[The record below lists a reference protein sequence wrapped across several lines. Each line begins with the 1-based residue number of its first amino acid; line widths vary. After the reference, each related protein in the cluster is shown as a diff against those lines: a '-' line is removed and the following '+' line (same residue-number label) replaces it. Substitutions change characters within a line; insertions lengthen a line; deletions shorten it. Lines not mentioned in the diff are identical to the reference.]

1 VARCLVRPLDS
12 VRGLRSQF
20 ANTLLLVLSAA
31 AIVAAVINFQQ
42 LRKFQIP
49 DDGVTWADRAEANGP
64 SRVLAIHI
72 SPGST
77 GDKAQIHLGDELV
90 AVDGTPVRNA
100 LDVARILWS
109 IPLIYE
115 RPTQYTLRRG
125 GIEFQKD
132 KIFIQT
138 AEPEAGRL
146 YEYAIGFAYLAIG
159 LFVFYR
165 RTNARKALH
174 FFLLCLFSFLAFCFH
189 YTGKLNTFDEIMYW
203 GNIVGNV
210 LAPTIFLHFCITFLE
225 RPNFFSKGSRWL
237 VLYLPSVAILA
248 LLLGT
253 AQGWVH
259 FPLRLIEVRWLFD
272 RGLMAFSM
280 ALYLLGVIALTLDYR
295 FADDPIVRRQLK
307 YLRNGAVV
315 GLLPFAVGYV
325 VPYLLGS
332 VPTHLMS
339 LSVLS
344 LGLIPITW
352 AYAVTRYRLMDV
364 DIIFQQGYVYTLAT
378 LAVLG
383 TFYGLIFVI
392 FNPATITAPAFL
404 VLILFATFIFQ
415 PIRRFMQE
423 QLERYVFYRDRYD
436 YRSTLVEFAR
446 ELSSETDLNTMLSSV
461 SSRLLDTLSLQQI
474 AFFLGDEHTGKFRFS
489 LATQK
494 SGKPLN
500 YDADMLDLQFL
511 DDARLTEQYLF
522 FERPRSLRDIVS
534 QTLPA
539 SVRETVAELDLTT
552 YVPCVV
558 RGRTIA
564 WFGVSR
570 TIDGDFLSTE
580 DVELLRTLSGS
591 VAIAIENSRLYH
603 SLQRKV
609 DEYEHLK
616 EFSENI
622 VESISVGILAAD
634 LEDRVES
641 WNPQIEKLIGIPR
654 LDAIGRRLHDLFD
667 EEMCEK
673 FDELKGRA
681 GIHNLYK
688 VTLRPRPAKP
698 QPAQLPAVN
707 GPGAHVNGVTNGNAN
722 GSQNGANG
730 PSSGSF
736 RLANGLSRNGQPAE
750 PPSESIVNV
759 ALAPLVSKDGLRIG
773 RLIIFDDVT
782 DRDELERRLVQADKL
797 SSIGLLAAGVA
808 HEVNT
813 PLAVISTYSQMLAK
827 QVIGDEHKSKLLEKI
842 SKQTFRA
849 SEIVNSLLNFSRTS
863 PTEFV
868 ELDLNRVLRETLSLI
883 EHQLEKSGVAVRA
896 VYPENLPRIRG
907 NSGKLQQVFLNLFL
921 NARDAMHNGGTLSV
935 RSWGEAGFAHV
946 EVADTGQGIDPEHLA
961 RIYDPFFTTKAAKKG
976 TGLGLSVT
984 YGIMQEHNGI
994 IEVESDPGAGTRF
1007 RLEFPA
1013 CSSVSNRPEA
1023 PAAQELA
1030 ANS

>member
-1 VARCLVRPLDS
+1 VRE
-12 VRGLRSQF
+12 LRSQF

-31 AIVAAVINFQQ
+31 AIVAAIINFQQ
-42 LRKFQIP
+42 LRTFHIP
-49 DDGVTWADRAEANGP
+49 DDGVTWADRSDGTGP
-64 SRVLAIHI
+64 NRVLAIHI
-72 SPGST
+72 SPGGS

-90 AVDGTPVRNA
+90 AIDGIPVHHA

-109 IPLIYE
+109 IPLIDE
-115 RPTQYTLRRG
+115 KPTQYTLRRG

-132 KIFIQT
+132 KIFVQN

-189 YTGKLNTFDEIMYW
+189 YTGKLNTFDEAMYW
-203 GNIVGNV
+203 GNLLGNL
-210 LAPTIFLHFCITFLE
+210 LAPTIFLHFCVTFLE
-225 RPNFFSKGSRWL
+225 RPNFFSKGFRWL
-237 VLYLPSVAILA
+237 ILYVPAIAILA
-248 LLLGT
+248 LLAAT
-253 AQGWVH
+253 AQGWLR
-259 FPLRLIEVRWLFD
+259 FPVQLIEVRWLFD

-280 ALYLLGVIALTLDYR
+280 TLYLLGVIALTFDYR

-325 VPYLLGS
+325 LPYLLGS

-383 TFYGLIFVI
+383 AFYGLIFVI

-415 PIRRFMQE
+415 PIRRWIQE
-423 QLERYVFYRDRYD
+423 LLERYVFYRDRYD

-446 ELSSETDLNTMLSSV
+446 ELSSETDLNAMLASV

-474 AFFLGDEHTGKFRFS
+474 AFFIGDENTGKFRFS
-489 LATQK
+489 SATQK
-494 SGKPLN
+494 SGKLLN
-500 YDADMLDLQFL
+500 YDADALDLQFL
-511 DDARLTEQYLF
+511 DQARPTEEYLF
-522 FERPRSLRDIVS
+522 FERPRALRDIVS
-534 QTLPA
+534 ESLPS
-539 SVRETVAELDLTT
+539 SVRHSVAELDLTT
-552 YVPCVV
+552 YIPCVV

-570 TIDGDFLSTE
+570 TTDGDFLSTE

-603 SLQRKV
+603 SLQRKF
-609 DEYEHLK
+609 DEYERLK

-641 WNPQIEKLIGIPR
+641 WNPQIERLIGISR
-654 LDAIGRRLHDLFD
+654 SRAIGRRLQDLFD
-667 EEMCEK
+667 EDMCQR
-673 FDELKGRA
+673 FDELKGQA

-688 VTLRPRPAKP
+688 VTLKPRAVLSP
-698 QPAQLPAVN
+698 LGVN
-707 GPGAHVNGVTNGNAN
+707 GHGSHVA
-722 GSQNGANG
+722 SQNGGTHGTNG
-730 PSSGSF
+730 PISGSF
-736 RLANGLSRNGQPAE
+736 MVRAANGLPRNGQPD
-750 PPSESIVNV
+750 PPVESIVNV
-759 ALAPLVSKDGLRIG
+759 ALAPLVSKDGRQIG

-827 QVIGDEHKSKLLEKI
+827 QVIGDEHKSKLLDKI

-883 EHQLEKSGVAVRA
+883 EHQLEKSGISARA
-896 VYPENLPRIRG
+896 VYSENLPKIRG

-921 NARDAMHNGGTLSV
+921 NARDAMPNGGTLSV

-946 EVADTGQGIDPEHLA
+946 EVADTGHGIDPENLA
-961 RIYDPFFTTKAAKKG
+961 RIYDPFFTTKGAKKG

-994 IEVESDPGAGTRF
+994 IEVDSNPGAGTRF

-1013 CSSVSNRPEA
+1013 GASA
-1023 PAAQELA
+1023 PLRAEGPVGHQVAT
-1030 ANS
+1030 NS